1 MDFKR
6 LHSMKKKTLMVIA
19 IFIAPLLISAFANR
33 AEEQEDLQELRKRY
47 SSGRQELWPKPHID
61 ASVRSNFTDIGVLPP
76 VSYPADNPYS
86 KEKSLLGKLLF
97 FDPRLSASK
106 QISCASCHDPQL
118 GFGDGKSLAH
128 GHGRRE
134 GKRNAMT
141 LYNVAFYRTFMWD
154 GRAKSLEDQVLL
166 PTQDPVEMNTPLDT
180 LVAHVKAVPGYAGYF
195 EQAFGD
201 KQITLLRI
209 QQALATF
216 ERGIVSYPTKFDRF
230 VQGQADALNDQ
241 ELTGLHLFRTKAR
254 CINCHNT
261 PLFSDNLFHNDGQT
275 LYGTKQQDFGHYHLT
290 GNQKDI
296 GAFRTPSLRNV
307 GLTGPWMHHGNF
319 PTLRDVVELYN
330 LGNPAP
336 IQRHVKIDE
345 KTRPIHSPLLKKLN
359 LSRQEVD
366 AVIAF
371 LQALSTPTQRRIAMP
386 ELPQ

>member
-1 MDFKR
+1 MDFRKR
-6 LHSMKKKTLMVIA
+6 TLMKKNTLIVIA
-19 IFIAPLLISAFANR
+19 IFIAPLLISAFADR
-33 AEEQEDLQELRKRY
+33 IDEQEELQELRERY

-61 ASVRSNFTDIGVLPP
+61 SAVRPGFVDIGVLPE
-76 VSYPADNPYS
+76 VSYPVDNPYS

-141 LYNVAFYRTFMWD
+141 LYNVAFYKSLMWD

-166 PTQDPVEMNTPLDT
+166 PTQDHLEMNTSLDT
-180 LVAHVKAVPGYAGYF
+180 LIAHVKAVRGYAKYF

-201 KQITLLRI
+201 KQITLPRI

-230 VQGQADALNDQ
+230 VQGQADALNDE

-261 PLFSDNLFHNDGQT
+261 PLFSDNLFHNDGQA
-275 LYGTKQQDFGHYHLT
+275 LYGSKQQDFGHYHLT
-290 GNQKDI
+290 GDQKDI
-296 GAFRTPSLRNV
+296 GAFRTPSLRNT

-345 KTRPIHSPLLKKLN
+345 KTRPIHSPLLKRLN

-371 LQALSTPTQRRIAMP
+371 LQAVSTPTQRRIAMP
-386 ELPQ
+386 ELPE

>member
-1 MDFKR
+1 MVFNRVK
-6 LHSMKKKTLMVIA
+6 LLKKNMIWGAA
-19 IFIAPLLISAFANR
+19 IVLVPFMISAFANR
-33 AEEQEDLQELRKRY
+33 PSEQENLVELRKRY
-47 SSGRQELWPKPHID
+47 SSGNMALWPRPNID
-61 ASVRSNFTDIGVLPP
+61 PSVSKGFVDIGVLPQ
-76 VSYPADNPYS
+76 VDYPADNPYS

-106 QISCASCHDPQL
+106 QISCANCHDPQL

-141 LYNVAFYRTFMWD
+141 LYNVAFYKSFMWD

-166 PTQDPVEMNTPLDT
+166 PTQDHVEMNTPLDT
-180 LVAHVKAVPGYAGYF
+180 LVAHVGEVAGYAAYF
-195 EQAFGD
+195 EKAFGD
-201 KQITLLRI
+201 KRITLTRI

-230 VQGQADALNDQ
+230 ISGQSDALNDA

-275 LYGTKQQDFGHYHLT
+275 LYGTRQEDFGHYKLT
-290 GNQKDI
+290 GDQKDI

-307 GLTGPWMHHGNF
+307 SLTGPWMHHGNF

-336 IQRHVKIDE
+336 IQRHVEVDE

-359 LSRQEVD
+359 LTPGEVESI
-366 AVIAF
+366 IAF
-371 LQALSTPTQRRIAMP
+371 LQAISTPTQRRIAMP